1 MDIEVIRR
9 CLKRLKFSS
18 HAIDEM
24 LSEEL
29 GVIRPH
35 PQMTVR
41 AEVCQSCGERYFS
54 ERTAE
59 RLIRLRAAIQQGRI
73 KGEVIG
79 RVYEVTK

>member
-1 MDIEVIRR
+1 MR
-9 CLKRLKFSS
+9 CALCGGVVRLQTVQ
-18 HAIDEM
+18 
-24 LSEEL
+24 EEL
-29 GVIRPH
+29 VIGSDRYLV
-35 PQMTVR
+35 TVR